1 MGLGFLR
8 FVLALSV
15 ICTHGGGLLGYDM
28 ATGRGA
34 VEGFF
39 MLSGFLMQLVLS
51 ERYDPKKDLVLFYTN
66 RALRIYPTYFLA
78 LLFALA
84 IAGLLS
90 SYSAGFFF
98 DLNAVS
104 SAITPL
110 EWLKIILT
118 HLFIFGQDTFVFQHI
133 DATSLLYTANGVG
146 NASDTLLV
154 IPPAWSI
161 SLELMFYLLAPF
173 LARLSTSWLVAIML
187 GSFALRCISWSTG
200 LDYDP
205 WTYRF
210 FPFEVLLFVGGM
222 VSYRCREAIIA
233 AINPQRIRPVPLIA
247 LFATL
252 MVHPALLV
260 AMRLNIPEEAVYM
273 GFYALLFL
281 VLPGLFECSRG
292 SKLDNWLGSFSFPV
306 YLLHW
311 PIIMAYNVFF
321 GLQNGIYHGTERTVI
336 CAVLTLIV
344 SYGVVVLVENPLDRI
359 RKLRHTRRVNH
370 DAAIPAAMHIVS
382 ELVPYQLDG
391 PPQLPRT
398 QRSQS

>member
-1 MGLGFLR
+1 
-8 FVLALSV
+8 
-15 ICTHGGGLLGYDM
+15 
-28 ATGRGA
+28 
-34 VEGFF
+34 
-39 MLSGFLMQLVLS
+39 
-51 ERYDPKKDLVLFYTN
+51 
-66 RALRIYPTYFLA
+66 
-78 LLFALA
+78 
-84 IAGLLS
+84 
-90 SYSAGFFF
+90 
-98 DLNAVS
+98 
-104 SAITPL
+104 
-110 EWLKIILT
+110 
-118 HLFIFGQDTFVFQHI
+118 
-133 DATSLLYTANGVG
+133 
-146 NASDTLLV
+146 
-154 IPPAWSI
+154 
-161 SLELMFYLLAPF
+161 MFYLLAPF

-187 GSFALRCISWSTG
+187 GSFALRCISWTTG

-233 AINPQRIRPVPLIA
+233 AINPQRIRWVPLVA
-247 LFATL
+247 LSATL

-292 SKLDNWLGSFSFPV
+292 SKLDSWLGSFSFPV

-311 PIIMAYNVFF
+311 PIIVAYNVFF
-321 GLQNGIYHGTERTVI
+321 GLQNGIYPGTERTVI

-382 ELVPYQLDG
+382 ELVPYQFDG
-391 PPQLPRT
+391 PSQLPRT